1 MKNYKKIIE
10 RIKALKALWKA
21 EEYFLVTANID
32 TRFST
37 PGQPPNGPIVYNYM
51 NNTDRETFYLFAHNY
66 IEENMRPKTGK
77 FVCILNYEFD
87 SGYKISKG
95 QIVNIR
101 NRYVEIDNAAEGKL
115 SLKIPKAELYSHFVK
130 FSDF

>member
-1 MKNYKKIIE
+1 MKNCKKFIE

-37 PGQPPNGPIVYNYM
+37 PGQQPNGPIVYNYM
-51 NNTDRETFYLFAHNY
+51 NNTDREMFYLFANNH
-66 IEENMRPKTGK
+66 IEENILSETGK
-77 FVCILNYEFD
+77 FECILDYEFS

-95 QIVNIR
+95 QIVNVHNGYIE
-101 NRYVEIDNAAEGKL
+101 VDNTTEDIF
-115 SLKIPKAELYSHFVK
+115 SLKIPKTELCSHFVFISK
-130 FSDF
+130 

>member
-1 MKNYKKIIE
+1 MKKFIE

-21 EEYFLVTANID
+21 EEYFLVTANMD

-37 PGQPPNGPIVYNYM
+37 PGLPPNGPIFYEYM
-51 NNTDRETFYLFAHNY
+51 HNTDRELFYLFAHNY
-66 IEENMRPKTGK
+66 IEDNMRPETGK
-77 FVCILNYEFD
+77 FECVLDYEFS
-87 SGYKISKG
+87 SGHKISKG

-101 NRYVEIDNAAEGKL
+101 NRYVEIDNGTEDKL
-115 SLKIPKAELYSHFVK
+115 SLKIPKAELCSHFVK